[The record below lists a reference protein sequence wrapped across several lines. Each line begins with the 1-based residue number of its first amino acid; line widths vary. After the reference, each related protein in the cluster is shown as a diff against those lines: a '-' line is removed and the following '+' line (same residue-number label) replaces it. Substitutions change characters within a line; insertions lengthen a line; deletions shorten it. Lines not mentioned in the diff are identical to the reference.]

1 MNRIL
6 TWVQMTLVVFLLGTG
21 PASAA
26 DGHIQLEL
34 VTVGDFPFEQTRDW
48 AMMLTK
54 LGLEGVR
61 IRSGTEDDV
70 PEIITEGSE
79 KSPSYRVKGLL
90 TPGGNLLLKGAKF
103 KLSDR
108 AALGKWLDKLKEGG
122 ESGLT
127 AKPGAFGLLP
137 KELAAVHE
145 SLASPLDFS
154 TAGGKPKDLIDQLK
168 GKLSLSVNFDSGAED
183 ALSAAEPFSDELLGI
198 SGGSSLAA
206 LLRPA
211 GLVFVPVKGKGGN
224 VELKI
229 TDSRSVE
236 KSWPVGWPSDKG
248 KGLLLPDLFKTLNV
262 EIDDTIPL
270 EDSLAAIQKRVGAP
284 FLYDQNSLARQ
295 RVDLKTK
302 VSLPKANLSYARILD
317 KLLSKVKCKTEV
329 RLDEA
334 DKPFVWITTLK

>member
-1 MNRIL
+1 MNRIPIWIYL
-6 TWVQMTLVVFLLGTG
+6 TSVVCLLYGATL
-21 PASAA
+21 SAA
-26 DGHIQLEL
+26 DGRVSLEL

-48 AMMLTK
+48 AMLFQK

-61 IRSGTEDDV
+61 IHSGTEDDV
-70 PEIITEGSE
+70 PEIVTEGSE
-79 KSPSYRVKGLL
+79 KSPTYRVKGVL
-90 TPGGNLLLKGAKF
+90 TPNGLILKGAKF

-108 AALGKWLDKLKEGG
+108 VAIGKWLDKLKEGG

-127 AKPGAFGLLP
+127 AVPGAFGLLP
-137 KELAAVHE
+137 KELASVHE
-145 SLASPLDFS
+145 ALATPLDVS
-154 TAGGKPKDLIDQLK
+154 TAGAKPKDLVDQLK
-168 GKLSLSVNFDSGAED
+168 SKISLTVNFDSGAD
-183 ALSAAEPFSDELLGI
+183 SALASAEPFTDELQGVS
-198 SGGSSLAA
+198 SGTSLAA

-211 GLVFVPVKGKGGN
+211 GLVFVPVKKGGTI
-224 VELKI
+224 ELKI

-248 KGLLLPDLFKTLNV
+248 KGQLLPDLFKILTV
-262 EIDDTIPL
+262 EIDDTVPL
-270 EDSLAAIQKRVGAP
+270 EESLANIQKRVKAP
-284 FLYDQNSLARQ
+284 FLYDPNALARQ

-317 KLLSKVKCKTEV
+317 KLLTKVKCKTEV

>member
-1 MNRIL
+1 MLHLRHIAFVSVL
-6 TWVQMTLVVFLLGTG
+6 FLWAAG
-21 PASAA
+21 PAIAA
-26 DGHIQLEL
+26 DGRIELEL

-48 AMMLTK
+48 AMMLNK
-54 LGLEGVR
+54 LGYEGFR
-61 IRSGTEDDV
+61 IHSGTEDDV

-79 KSPSYRVKGLL
+79 KSPTYRVKGLL
-90 TPGGNLLLKGAKF
+90 TPGGNLLLKGGKF

-127 AKPGAFGLLP
+127 AVPGAFGLLP
-137 KELAAVHE
+137 KELAGIHE
-145 SLASPLDFS
+145 ALASPLDFS
-154 TAGGKPKDLIDQLK
+154 TAGGKPKDLVDQLK
-168 GKLSLSVNFDSGAED
+168 GKLSVSVNFDSGAEE
-183 ALSAAEPFSDELLGI
+183 ALNAAEPFTDQLQGI
-198 SGGSSLAA
+198 SSGASLAA

-211 GLVFVPVKGKGGN
+211 GLVFVPVKGKGGTI
-224 VELKI
+224 ELKI
-229 TDSRSVE
+229 ADSRSVE

-248 KGLLLPDLFKTLNV
+248 KGQLLPDLFKTLNV
-262 EIDDTIPL
+262 DIDDTVPL